1 MRHPNTQ
8 VYYIRVYQSNDLY
21 RLPCRTPEADF
32 QPKLQRSEQYP
43 AGTGIT
49 LLQLEGQAD
58 KLVVAGCDPV
68 QVQSLDNIYFCPQQ
82 RIMGLLDILRLLVI
96 ADRQVI
102 DPYHPYLFAHEVM
115 RRFGG
120 NIDIIT
126 GISPL
131 IIDMR

>member
-43 AGTGIT
+43 AGTGIP

-68 QVQSLDNIYFCPQQ
+68 QIQSLDNIYFCPQQ
-82 RIMGLLDILRLLVI
+82 RIMGLLDILRLLV
-96 ADRQVI
+96 DRKSTRLNSSHG
-102 DPYHPYLFAHEVM
+102 Y
-115 RRFGG
+115 
-120 NIDIIT
+120 
-126 GISPL
+126 IS
-131 IIDMR
+131 